1 MAYKDKRARWENKR
15 RRIKSRLKIGTN
27 PRLVVFRSNSHIYAQ
42 IIDDVA
48 GKTLVSTSTLEN
60 DFKKT
65 IEKSDSKTELSKKVG
80 KNIAEKALKDKI
92 TQVIFDRNGY
102 EYHGR
107 VKALADA
114 AREAGLKF

>member
-15 RRIKSRLKIGTN
+15 RRVKIGLKIGTN

-42 IIDDVA
+42 VIDDNER
-48 GKTLVSTSTLEN
+48 KTIVSASTLDKE
-60 DFKKT
+60 FKAS
-65 IEKSDSKTELSKKVG
+65 EKSVSKTELSKIVG
-80 KNIAEKALKDKI
+80 KNLAEKALKNKI
-92 TQVIFDRNGY
+92 SQVLFDRNGY

-107 VKALADA
+107 IKALADA